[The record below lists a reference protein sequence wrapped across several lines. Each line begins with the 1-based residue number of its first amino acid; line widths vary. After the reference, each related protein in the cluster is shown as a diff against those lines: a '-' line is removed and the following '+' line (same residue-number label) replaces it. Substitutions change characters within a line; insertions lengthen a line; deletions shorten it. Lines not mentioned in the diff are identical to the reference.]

1 MAGFIE
7 NIMNYDTKLDQ
18 RLEHIH
24 ELELGNAFFYT
35 LQETQAEAI
44 LDYLKYPKVRE
55 VAPEAS
61 QKLIAS
67 RASQVLHQAIVLDC
81 LDFQPVFSVYGF
93 IQLIEKGGPSCK
105 GGNFN
110 TFGTLVKRLY
120 NLREKRDQVN
130 SNVKELIRCVEAY
143 IEKQALN
150 KVIKEKVI
158 ELLMRES
165 ADDLDSVD
173 RFVSTHMDIVIRT
186 LWVSDNCGWKM
197 YHMLETGWYK
207 GVVLDIFYNYIDSQN
222 EEVEEYD
229 DEEVDEE
236 VDEEDEEE
244 QEN

>member
-35 LQETQAEAI
+35 LQENQAEAI
-44 LDYLKYPKVRE
+44 LEYLKYPKVRE

-67 RASQVLHQAIVLDC
+67 RASRVVHQSIVLDC

-105 GGNFN
+105 GGDFN

-143 IEKQALN
+143 IEKQALI
-150 KVIKEKVI
+150 KLIKEKTI
-158 ELLMRES
+158 DLLMRES

-173 RFVSTHMDIVIRT
+173 RFVSTHMDVVIRM
-186 LWVSDNCGWKM
+186 LMVADNYNWKIF
-197 YHMLETGWYK
+197 YMLESNWFK
-207 GVVLDIFYNYIDSQN
+207 AVVLDVFYSYIDTE

-229 DEEVDEE
+229 DEEVE
-236 VDEEDEEE
+236 EEDEEE

>member
-18 RLEHIH
+18 RLEHID

-35 LQETQAEAI
+35 LQENQAEAI
-44 LDYLKYPKVRE
+44 LEYLKYPKVRE

-67 RASQVLHQAIVLDC
+67 RASRVVHQSIVLDC

-143 IEKQALN
+143 IEKQALI
-150 KVIKEKVI
+150 KLIKEKTI
-158 ELLMRES
+158 DLLMRES

-173 RFVSTHMDIVIRT
+173 RFVSTNMDVVIRM
-186 LWVSDNCGWKM
+186 LMVADNYNWKIF
-197 YHMLETGWYK
+197 YMLESNWFK
-207 GVVLDIFYNYIDSQN
+207 AVVLDVFYSYIDSQN
-222 EEVEEYD
+222 EEEVEEYD
-229 DEEVDEE
+229 DQEVD
-236 VDEEDEEE
+236 EDEEE